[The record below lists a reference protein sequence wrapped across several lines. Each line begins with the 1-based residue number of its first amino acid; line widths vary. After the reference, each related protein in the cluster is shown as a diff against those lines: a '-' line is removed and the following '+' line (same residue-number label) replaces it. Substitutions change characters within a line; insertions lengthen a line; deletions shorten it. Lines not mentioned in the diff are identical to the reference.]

1 MSFHILSIIFFILY
15 KLNIVNS
22 IYVFIEPKEK
32 LCVKKY
38 RKTRQVFNLIYTISG
53 EEEDRNIITVDDPDE
68 FNMLRELDSVD
79 NKVYLFCEKDGYHK
93 FCVENL
99 ASHQVT
105 LSFYFGDENKNEKLS
120 IKNVEDFV
128 ASVSKLTHKVD
139 MLKFN
144 IGNTAIRKKTH
155 FKVAEEIRNK
165 INLYTIIKIVFLL
178 FFAVLQIILITSIFN
193 KVKIVKK
200 LEINNE
206 EKNPLKNK
214 TKDEIL

>member
-1 MSFHILSIIFFILY
+1 M
-15 KLNIVNS
+15 
-22 IYVFIEPKEK
+22 
-32 LCVKKY
+32 
-38 RKTRQVFNLIYTISG
+38 
-53 EEEDRNIITVDDPDE
+53 DDPDE

>member
-1 MSFHILSIIFFILY
+1 MYIVL
-15 KLNIVNS
+15 LNINKNY
-22 IYVFIEPKEK
+22 IYKFLNQFYFIIRE
-32 LCVKKY
+32 
-38 RKTRQVFNLIYTISG
+38 VFNLIYTISG

-128 ASVSKLTHKVD
+128 ESVSKLTNKVD

-165 INLYTIIKIVFLL
+165 INLYAIIKIVFLL
-178 FFAVLQIILITSIFN
+178 FFSVHQIILITSIFN